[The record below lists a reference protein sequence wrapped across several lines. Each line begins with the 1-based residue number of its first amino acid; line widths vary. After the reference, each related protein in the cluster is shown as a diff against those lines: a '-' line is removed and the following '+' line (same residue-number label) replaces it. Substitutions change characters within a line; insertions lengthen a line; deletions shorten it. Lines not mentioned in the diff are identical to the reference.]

1 MEERAMKKII
11 IVNNNMKVGGV
22 QKSLCNLLWE
32 LDKLGEYDVTLA
44 LFNPVGAYMD
54 SIPPSVHC
62 IHIES
67 LFRYLGVSQGE
78 MRGIDRIKRGALAAI
93 CRIINRDAA
102 VWFMRMSQKTLP
114 DTYDCA
120 IAFLHNGR
128 QRAFY
133 GGVQDFVLYCI
144 NAKRKITWIHD
155 DYNKCGANHRR
166 NNRLIDKF
174 DKIAPCSNGCG
185 EVFLSAVPEMAYKT
199 MTVRNCNNIAEIHA
213 LAQEDTVH
221 YDNSRINVL
230 CAARFS
236 PRKGI
241 DRAIEAAHEML
252 KKNIPI
258 TLHILGSGIMEAEL
272 KNMVA
277 ERGLSDHVIFYGEQS
292 NPYRYMKNA
301 DLFLLTSYREA
312 APMVIDEAYILG
324 VPVLTTRTNSS
335 DEMVTERDCGWV
347 CENDQT
353 ALNEMLYSVLQN
365 VATLREKKEELRRR
379 VVDNTMAVN
388 QFKNVIEG

>member
-1 MEERAMKKII
+1 MKI
-11 IVNNNMKVGGV
+11 GGV

-44 LFNPVGAYMD
+44 LFNPVGAYID

-62 IHIES
+62 IYTDS
-67 LFRYLGVSQGE
+67 LFRYFGVSQGE
-78 MRGIDRIKRGALAAI
+78 MCGVDKIKRGVLAAI

-102 VWFMRMSQKTLP
+102 VWLMRKSQKRLP

-128 QRAFY
+128 QRSFY
-133 GGVQDFVLYCI
+133 GGVQDFVLYCV
-144 NAKRKITWIHD
+144 NAHKKITWLHD
-155 DYNKCGANHRR
+155 DYNKCGANNKR
-166 NNRLIDKF
+166 NKRLMEKF

-185 EVFLSAVPEMAYKT
+185 EVFLSAVPEMAHKT
-199 MTVRNCNNIAEIHA
+199 MTVRNCNNISEIRA
-213 LAQEDTVH
+213 LAQENTVD
-221 YDNSRINVL
+221 YDNGRINVL
-230 CAARFS
+230 CAARLS

-241 DRAIEAAHEML
+241 DRAIEATQEML
-252 KKNIPI
+252 KRGIPI
-258 TLHILGSGIMEAEL
+258 TLHILGSGIMEVEL

-277 ERGLSDHVIFYGEQS
+277 ENGLSDHVIFHGEQS

-335 DEMVTERDCGWV
+335 DEMVTDRDCGWV
-347 CENDQT
+347 CENNQT
-353 ALNEMLYSVLQN
+353 ALNEMLYVVLQN
-365 VATLREKKEELRRR
+365 EVALRQKKEELRRR

>member
-1 MEERAMKKII
+1 MKKII

-32 LDKLGEYDVTLA
+32 LDRLREYDVTLA
-44 LFNPVGAYMD
+44 LFSPVGAYMD
-54 SIPPSVHC
+54 NIPPSVHC
-62 IHIES
+62 VNVKG
-67 LFRYLGVSQGE
+67 LFRYFGVSQGE
-78 MRGIDRIKRGALAAI
+78 MRGVDKIKRGILAAI
-93 CRIINRDAA
+93 CRIFSRNTAIR
-102 VWFMRMSQKTLP
+102 FMLMSQKTLP
-114 DTYDCA
+114 DAYDCA

-128 QRAFY
+128 QRSFF
-133 GGVQDFVLYCI
+133 GGVQEFVLYRI
-144 NAKRKITWIHD
+144 KAHKKITWLHD
-155 DYNKCGANHRR
+155 DYNKCGANNKR
-166 NNRLIDKF
+166 NRSLMEKF

-185 EVFLSAVPEMAYKT
+185 DVFLSEVPEMAHKT
-199 MTVRNCNNIAEIHA
+199 MTVRNCNNISEIRA
-213 LAQEDTVH
+213 LAQEDTVC

-241 DRAIEAAHEML
+241 DRAIEAAQEML
-252 KKNIPI
+252 KKDIPI
-258 TLHILGSGIMEAEL
+258 TLHILGSGVMEAEL
-272 KNMVA
+272 KSMVA
-277 ERGLSDHVIFYGEQS
+277 ERGLCDHVIFHGEQS

-301 DLFLLTSYREA
+301 DLFLLTSYHEA

-335 DEMVTERDCGWV
+335 DEMVTDRDCGWV

-353 ALNEMLYSVLQN
+353 ALNEMLYCVLKN
-365 VATLREKKEELRRR
+365 KAALREKKEELRRR
-379 VVDNTMAVN
+379 VVDNAMAVN